1 MAGLLQY
8 PTRGCIRV
16 ARDGSRNVWN
26 RLKQLWN
33 AKPTEAGSGAA
44 GALGVPVEPPLSE
57 PPPPLVIDPLASS
70 LRDYDVLLA
79 DVGPAASLPAL
90 RELLVAAPN
99 DPRLLARSADALGAI
114 GEADLA
120 AAFSEAATT
129 PRLEVF
135 HQLAAAFTELADA
148 ELSLAFSNA
157 ALAVSP
163 RDPEAAL
170 TQAQSLAA
178 LGHHAEV
185 LERAPRHLA
194 RMPTDDARFEPL
206 ARRFA
211 MSALMLGDLERFREV
226 EPVIGASAPWLA
238 DAAARLERHGDVQE
252 HEDLRQHILFTLYGA
267 VLLDDAEDG
276 ERVEADRLGRWVTA
290 VASLVA
296 PGDAGPSEIRPAWI
310 SPRGE
315 VVARWL
321 SALLPD
327 KPNPIPLSSR
337 LPDQPMV
344 VVIIDDEELAQL
356 WEQRAFMEHPTVVF
370 QLLKDPTEVGSPMAD
385 IIGVLRSGLVLP
397 FEPLEVERV
406 VDRMSP
412 RQLAQQ
418 LRESS
423 GLPDRGHLEAFLTW
437 VSARR
442 GDLLL
447 DRAPAPWQ
455 RPPLEPD
462 GL

>member
-1 MAGLLQY
+1 M
-8 PTRGCIRV
+8 
-16 ARDGSRNVWN
+16 WN

-33 AKPTEAGSGAA
+33 AAPPKGEAGADGPSEAPA
-44 GALGVPVEPPLSE
+44 DASQTAE

-79 DVGPAASLPAL
+79 DIGPAASLPAL

-99 DPRLLARSADALGAI
+99 DVRLLARSASALEAI
-114 GEADLA
+114 GEEGLA
-120 AAFSEAATT
+120 HAFSEAASRPT
-129 PRLEVF
+129 LDVF
-135 HQLAAAFTELADA
+135 HELAAAFTELADP
-148 ELSLAFSNA
+148 ELALAFSNA
-157 ALAVSP
+157 ALALSP

-170 TQAQSLAA
+170 TQAHALAA

-185 LERAPRHLA
+185 LERGPRHLSRLDRESEA
-194 RMPTDDARFEPL
+194 YAQL
-206 ARRFA
+206 ARRIGL
-211 MSALMLGDLERFREV
+211 SALMLADLARFREV
-226 EPVIGASAPWLA
+226 ADAATACAPWLG
-238 DAAARLERHGDVQE
+238 AAAGRLARHGDVQD
-252 HEDLRQHILFTLYGA
+252 HEDLRQHVLFTLYGT

-276 ERVEADRLGRWVTA
+276 ARVTADRLGRWVTA
-290 VASLVA
+290 VASLLA
-296 PGDAGPSEIRPAWI
+296 PADGEGVTLRPAWI

-321 SALLPD
+321 AALLPD

-337 LPDQPMV
+337 IPNQAMV
-344 VVIIDDEELAQL
+344 VVIVDDEELAAL
-356 WEQRAFMEHPTVVF
+356 WEQRAFTEHPTIVF
-370 QLLKDPTEVGSPMAD
+370 QLVKDPAEAGSPMAD
-385 IIGVLRSGLVLP
+385 IIGVLRSGVTLP

-412 RQLAQQ
+412 KQLAQH

-437 VSARR
+437 ATARR

-447 DRAPAPWQ
+447 DQAPAPWE
-455 RPPLEPD
+455 RPPLEAD